1 MEILP
6 MDLYMYGYV
15 LNLVWICMD
24 LYRVYGNFAKLLFI
38 KRGFLQPV
46 CILGGLWF
54 RSTTI

>member
-6 MDLYMYGYV
+6 MDLYGYV